1 MLFASH
7 TFAGTGAQSDT
18 PEASSPIVHRNRFS
32 ANALSR
38 EGSGPIRDESPA
50 MQPQGLRLHGSQASD
65 DEGGGGFIN
74 PSGFAMSVMN
84 PASMNKPGPGVPP
97 IRVTPQVVNSS
108 ELHLFSP
115 NAGNDSQ
122 DLGFHS
128 RVHSS
133 GGGGEETYS
142 EVGDA
147 MSPLIHDN
155 RIRPASTVKT
165 VRRAPAFEMSNVSA
179 LRSSAQHLSA
189 SRAFPHHGSR
199 SLFESNFATRRSA
212 LRGQQHQPQSRD
224 DLPSVL
230 LSILRQE
237 NIDYEN
243 DFYWM
248 AQFHAERRRDPA
260 AVERSILDASR
271 MGMRPAGRGIS
282 GGSEMGGFHSPLRRQ
297 YSLTSPP
304 PFAANPDAPFS
315 PGMAASGMDSPRA
328 AGAFYAMMPETVL
341 HDHDHQQYSMGSEHS
356 HDDHHPQYKYGYDHR
371 GDASDEGANWRQ
383 AGATNSSGAAGGGGF
398 RHQPPFRVAGAQK
411 KSGSSLGRLAEND
424 DVEG

>member
-1 MLFASH
+1 MEKSMLFASH

-32 ANALSR
+32 ANALS
-38 EGSGPIRDESPA
+38 EEAAGSIRDESPA
-50 MQPQGLRLHGSQASD
+50 LQPQGLRLNGSQASD
-65 DEGGGGFIN
+65 DDGFAN
-74 PSGFAMSVMN
+74 PGGFAMSVMN
-84 PASMNKPGPGVPP
+84 PESMHKPGAPP

-108 ELHLFSP
+108 DLHLFSP

-122 DLGFHS
+122 DGGFRS

-133 GGGGEETYS
+133 GGGDETYS

-165 VRRAPAFEMSNVSA
+165 VRKAPAFGQGAHFEMSNMSA
-179 LRSSAQHLSA
+179 LRSSAQHLTA
-189 SRAFPHHGSR
+189 SRAYPHHGSR
-199 SLFESNFATRRSA
+199 SLFESNFGSRRSVM
-212 LRGQQHQPQSRD
+212 RGQQPSRD

-230 LSILRQE
+230 LSILKQE

-260 AVERSILDASR
+260 GVEKSILDSSR
-271 MGMRPAGRGIS
+271 TGPRSIGRRGIS
-282 GGSEMGGFHSPLRRQ
+282 GGSEMSGFHSPLRRQ

-315 PGMAASGMDSPRA
+315 PGMVASGMDSPRG
-328 AGAFYAMMPETVL
+328 AGAFYAMPDAVL
-341 HDHDHQQYSMGSEHS
+341 HGRDTQDYPMGSEHS
-356 HDDHHPQYKYGYDHR
+356 HEDHHSQYGYDRR
-371 GDASDEGANWRQ
+371 GDAPDEGVNWRQ
-383 AGATNSSGAAGGGGF
+383 IGATNSTGPGGSGY

-411 KSGSSLGRLAEND
+411 KSGSSLGRLAESD
-424 DVEG
+424 MEG